1 MPSVSAQPVP
11 REAAMQ
17 VRTPPDVK
25 WLLNERAALAG
36 EHDRAVA
43 KQGAL
48 QDKVEKLERQLA
60 KAIQQRDSAGVAASR
75 ARASMDA
82 LDTTMALVN
91 SQVEPTYAGVVAAW
105 AGKYGTRGALGK
117 FVEDTLRQAAPAPIT
132 TTVLIDLASRQFGL
146 AFTLPADRRSF
157 RKSVSSALTA
167 LLTRDRIEPLHSR
180 EGGSHGLW
188 RWKDAMPGLEALRS
202 RARGLATRQPE
213 AMQQW
218 P

>member
-1 MPSVSAQPVP
+1 MPSVSAQPLP
-11 REAAMQ
+11 REATTQ
-17 VRTPPDVK
+17 VRTPSDVK

-36 EHDRAVA
+36 ENERAVA

-48 QDKVEKLERQLA
+48 QDKVEKLERQLS
-60 KAIQQRDSAGVAASR
+60 KAIQQRDSAGIAASR
-75 ARASMDA
+75 ARASMGA
-82 LDTTMALVN
+82 LDATMALVN
-91 SQVEPTYAGVVAAW
+91 SKVEPTYAGVVDAW

-117 FVEDTLRQAAPAPIT
+117 FVEDTLRQAAPAPVT
-132 TTVLIDLASRQFGL
+132 TTVLIDLASRLFGL

-167 LLTRDRIEPLHSR
+167 LLKRGRIEPLHSR

-188 RWKDAMPGLEALRS
+188 RWKEMPSLEALRS
-202 RARGLATRQPE
+202 RARGLATRSPE
-213 AMQQW
+213 ATRQW